1 MLSGVVAVAS
11 RLGAL
16 SLMPPA
22 ATTTRRFA
30 SRDAKAWTKPNGFGR
45 RDPGRERPAQHHD
58 VFDEDAT
65 MEDVEGVE
73 EKLDALLRYLR
84 RERPEEW
91 TVERLA
97 EGFSVPPDDI
107 LRVLK
112 SKFTSTAL
120 RKVKQ
125 DATVMARLGQQ
136 TAQPLANRA
145 PQSKPLLLPAQK
157 TPAMLEDGTSGPS
170 ALICSATL
178 TPTPRGGGVGGR
190 EAEISRTQSRGGP
203 VSLATRPN
211 QVSLSTATQ
220 ICRPTLAIS
229 ISEEDHRGAPPVESG
244 DDDEEEEEWDGE
256 VLTENELEE
265 LMLTTKPSAAVQVG
279 KDFFD
284 AEGNFLY
291 RI

>member
-1 MLSGVVAVAS
+1 
-11 RLGAL
+11 
-16 SLMPPA
+16 
-22 ATTTRRFA
+22 
-30 SRDAKAWTKPNGFGR
+30 
-45 RDPGRERPAQHHD
+45 
-58 VFDEDAT
+58 
-65 MEDVEGVE
+65 
-73 EKLDALLRYLR
+73 
-84 RERPEEW
+84 
-91 TVERLA
+91 VERLA

-125 DATVMARLGQQ
+125 DAKVMARLGQQ
-136 TAQPLANRA
+136 TAQPQASGA
-145 PQSKPLLLPAQK
+145 PQSKPLLPAQK
-157 TPAMLEDGTSGPS
+157 TPAMLEDGASGPS
-170 ALICSATL
+170 ALICSANL
-178 TPTPRGGGVGGR
+178 TPTPRGGGGVGGR

-211 QVSLSTATQ
+211 LVSLSTATQ
-220 ICRPTLAIS
+220 ICRPTLATS

-244 DDDEEEEEWDGE
+244 GGDDDDDDDDEEWDGE

-279 KDFFD
+279 NDFFD
-284 AEGNFLY
+284 AEGSFLY